1 MASRRF
7 SDDRGV
13 EWVVLA
19 VSPTS
24 AERRTKKDRRVQ
36 DVGPGP
42 DKPERRKGTDRRR
55 GGEGAARRVKID
67 PDLTAGWLAFEGAG
81 ERRRLSPVPSG
92 WRDASDAE
100 LRAMLARAKVVFNP
114 RGRLVE

>member
-7 SDDRGV
+7 TDDRGV

-24 AERRTKKDRRVQ
+24 AERRTRGKDRRVQ

-42 DKPERRKGTDRRR
+42 GKPDRRKGRDRRR
-55 GGEGAARRVKID
+55 AGDDANRRVKID
-67 PDLTAGWLAFEGAG
+67 PDRLRGWLAFEGAG
-81 ERRRLSPVPSG
+81 ERRRLSPVPPT
-92 WRDASDAE
+92 WTDASEA
-100 LRAMLARAKVVFNP
+100 
-114 RGRLVE
+114 